1 MAVKEPPVE
10 YEGHRQRTM
19 SPSRR
24 EPSAWIVF
32 AAIVLMIAGG
42 MRIFDAIW
50 AFQYNGVLPE
60 NLENAVFGH
69 SLTTYGWVYLIVA
82 VVLIGSGLL
91 LLLQGAQ
98 MASQVARWIGVVAAA
113 LGALAAMPWMPYY
126 PVWSLAYVGIGALVV
141 YALVAH
147 GSRDELG

>member
-1 MAVKEPPVE
+1 MAVREPVE
-10 YEGHRQRTM
+10 YGTGRTHGM
-19 SPSRR
+19 ASSAR
-24 EPSAWIVF
+24 EPSAWIMF

-50 AFQYNGVLPE
+50 AFQYNGVLPQ

-69 SLTTYGWVYLIVA
+69 SLTTYGWVYIIVA
-82 VVLIGSGLL
+82 IVLIGSGLL
-91 LLLQGAQ
+91 LLSG
-98 MASQVARWIGVVAAA
+98 SQAARWIGVVAAA

-126 PVWSLAYVGIGALVV
+126 PVWSLVYVGIGALVV

-147 GSRDELG
+147 GSRDEMG